1 VEKSTFNELKKSN
14 LYSPKITE
22 VIYDVDQI
30 EGLTLVAINSAKK
43 GFDAV
48 WDKILFDYHY
58 NYLQNGFDLL
68 EKLIEERKL
77 KIRLIVESTIENI
90 DLINL
95 IKYYEIRHL
104 DNIRG
109 IFGILDKRAYM
120 IYIFHKSIQKP
131 NQAFFSNSKSLI
143 DKQHLLF

>member
-1 VEKSTFNELKKSN
+1 VDKSTFNELKKSN

-77 KIRLIVESTIENI
+77 KIRLIVNP
-90 DLINL
+90 L
-95 IKYYEIRHL
+95 
-104 DNIRG
+104 
-109 IFGILDKRAYM
+109 
-120 IYIFHKSIQKP
+120 
-131 NQAFFSNSKSLI
+131 
-143 DKQHLLF
+143 